1 MTLVGVGLGLES
13 EVNES
18 LVLVDVVGVGFG
30 TERVFRF
37 LGDLVVDLITVFD
50 LVFGLVVEGLV
61 EVFLPE
67 VAAFLERREL
77 SPSIDLFFSI
87 VYNYSIWRLN

>member
-1 MTLVGVGLGLES
+1 VTLVGVGLGLES

-50 LVFGLVVEGLV
+50 LVFGLVVEGLG

-67 VAAFLERREL
+67 VVAFLERRGL

-87 VYNYSIWRLN
+87 FYNYSIWRLN